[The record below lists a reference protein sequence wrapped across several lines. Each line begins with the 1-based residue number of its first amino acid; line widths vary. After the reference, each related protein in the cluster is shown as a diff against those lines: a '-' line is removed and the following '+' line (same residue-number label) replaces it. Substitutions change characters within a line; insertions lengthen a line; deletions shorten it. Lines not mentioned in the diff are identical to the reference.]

1 MLDAG
6 DGKIKLSRNV
16 ISTESCGEVIF
27 QVKTLAGDIEVVEK
41 DVIFHPLEANKSISE
56 LDIGF
61 CKMEVTVF
69 WSRVSCNP

>member
-1 MLDAG
+1 
-6 DGKIKLSRNV
+6 
-16 ISTESCGEVIF
+16 VIF
-27 QVKTLAGDIEVVEK
+27 QVKALEGDIKVVEK
-41 DVIFHPLEANKSISE
+41 DTIFHPLEASKSISE